1 MGCDTYSVMIDN
13 IVVAKGMSIEH
24 ALIFV
29 KAVYNEYYNEKNMK
43 VSLVKEPS
51 TWEEEDNERSTKEE

>member
-24 ALIFV
+24 AVIFV

-43 VSLVKEPS
+43 VSLVKEPR
-51 TWEEEDNERSTKEE
+51 TWEEGGKKE

>member
-24 ALIFV
+24 AVIFV
-29 KAVYNEYYNEKNMK
+29 KAVYNEYYNEKSMK
-43 VSLVKEPS
+43 VSLVKEPR
-51 TWEEEDNERSTKEE
+51 TWEEEGEEK

>member
-24 ALIFV
+24 AVIFV
-29 KAVYNEYYNEKNMK
+29 KAIFNEYYNEKTMK
-43 VSLVKEPS
+43 VSLIKEPR
-51 TWEEEDNERSTKEE
+51 TWEEEDNERCTKEE

>member
-43 VSLVKEPS
+43 VSLVKEPR
-51 TWEEEDNERSTKEE
+51 TWEEEDKENG

>member
-24 ALIFV
+24 AVIFI
-29 KAVYNEYYNEKNMK
+29 KAIYNEYYNEKNMK
-43 VSLVKEPS
+43 VSLVKEPR
-51 TWEEEDNERSTKEE
+51 TWEDEENE

>member
-24 ALIFV
+24 AVIFV
-29 KAVYNEYYNEKNMK
+29 KAVYNEYYNEKNLK
-43 VSLVKEPS
+43 VSLVKEPR
-51 TWEEEDNERSTKEE
+51 TWEEEDNERSTEEK

>member
-1 MGCDTYSVMIDN
+1 MGCDTYSVMIDD

-24 ALIFV
+24 AVIFV

-43 VSLVKEPS
+43 VSLVKEPRA
-51 TWEEEDNERSTKEE
+51 WEEEDKENG

>member
-43 VSLVKEPS
+43 VSLVKEPRA
-51 TWEEEDNERSTKEE
+51 WEEEDKENG

>member
-24 ALIFV
+24 AVLFV
-29 KAVYNEYYNEKNMK
+29 RAIYNEYYNEKNMK
-43 VSLVKEPS
+43 VSLVKEPR
-51 TWEEEDNERSTKEE
+51 TWEEEDKENG

>member
-24 ALIFV
+24 AVIFV

-43 VSLVKEPS
+43 VSLVKES
-51 TWEEEDNERSTKEE
+51 RTWEEEDKENG

>member
-24 ALIFV
+24 AVIFI

-43 VSLVKEPS
+43 VSLVKEPR
-51 TWEEEDNERSTKEE
+51 TWEDEENE

>member
-24 ALIFV
+24 AVLFV
-29 KAVYNEYYNEKNMK
+29 RAIYNEYYNEKDMK
-43 VSLVKEPS
+43 VSLVKEPR
-51 TWEEEDNERSTKEE
+51 TWEEEDKENV

>member
-24 ALIFV
+24 AVIFV

-43 VSLVKEPS
+43 VSLIKEPR
-51 TWEEEDNERSTKEE
+51 TWEEEDNERSTEEE

>member
-24 ALIFV
+24 AVIFV

-43 VSLVKEPS
+43 VSLIKEPRI
-51 TWEEEDNERSTKEE
+51 WEEEGAEE

>member
-24 ALIFV
+24 AVIFV

-43 VSLVKEPS
+43 VSLVKEPRA
-51 TWEEEDNERSTKEE
+51 WEEEGEEE

>member
-1 MGCDTYSVMIDN
+1 MGCDTYSVMIDD

-24 ALIFV
+24 AVLFV
-29 KAVYNEYYNEKNMK
+29 RAVYNEYYNEKNMK
-43 VSLVKEPS
+43 VSLVKEPR